1 MNQLRSIGI
10 MNVDLELGQEVEREL
25 ELLEDVDKIHFRR
38 WLGANGQDSV
48 TEILLLPTP
57 ATFLLKTSLKKRHKN
72 VTSGLSE

>member
-1 MNQLRSIGI
+1 

-48 TEILLLPTP
+48 TEILLLRLPTP